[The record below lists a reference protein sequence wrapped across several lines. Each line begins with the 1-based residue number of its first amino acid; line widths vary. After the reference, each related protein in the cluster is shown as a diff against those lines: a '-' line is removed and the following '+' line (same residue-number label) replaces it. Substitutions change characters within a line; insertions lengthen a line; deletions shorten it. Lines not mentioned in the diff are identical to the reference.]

1 MDYPVS
7 AGTKGSLMFL
17 NGVTDEMLQAYRDKV
32 FQVCKQDLVDVTAKL
47 VNQVHILCVI
57 HIWDT
62 PIVCRV
68 ACKKISLIMK

>member
-47 VNQVHILCVI
+47 VNHQYLSTYPVRNTYMGYTYCV
-57 HIWDT
+57 
-62 PIVCRV
+62 
-68 ACKKISLIMK
+68 

>member
-1 MDYPVS
+1 
-7 AGTKGSLMFL
+7 
-17 NGVTDEMLQAYRDKV
+17 
-32 FQVCKQDLVDVTAKL
+32 VDVTAKL